1 MSVNRIRFNGIL
13 LEIEDTTARQQ
24 SNNAVS
30 IATSAQS
37 TATTAQETAN
47 NAGKTATQ
55 ASHTASGA
63 VQTAKS
69 VENKVNDLADVIDGL
84 PSWSYS
90 NKTLILS

>member
-1 MSVNRIRFNGIL
+1 MGVNRIRFNGIL

-24 SNNAVS
+24 SSQAVAKANS
-30 IATSAQS
+30 AITKATSAQS
-37 TATTAQETAN
+37 TANSAN
-47 NAGKTATQ
+47 KTATQ
-55 ASHTASGA
+55 ASQTASGA

-69 VENKVNDLADVIDGL
+69 VENKVNELAGVIDAL

>member
-24 SNNAVS
+24 SSQAVAKANS
-30 IATSAQS
+30 AITKATSAQS
-37 TATTAQETAN
+37 TANSAN
-47 NAGKTATQ
+47 ETATQ
-55 ASHTASGA
+55 AS
-63 VQTAKS
+63 QTAKS
-69 VENKVNDLADVIDGL
+69 VENRVNDLAGVIDAL